1 MAELITIKGVAQEEG
16 KQIKGYMFPDKIEN
30 FPIPSKV
37 SFAPNYSAVLY
48 DKTTNRSTGKT
59 YPTIN
64 IVDKS
69 NDRLFTDN
77 GLYLK
82 WMPKG
87 NAFGKTQ
94 MLLSIPPTTIPAS
107 ATIRPMPTAP
117 TPISKTPLE
126 TENKNSTGTKYK
138 ILKTNKF
145 SEPPFKVGDIVEG
158 TLDSNGFLVVKRDFE
173 GNKNVQF
180 QFAKDEFEQV
190 GSTTTSGSASGE
202 KVTKSDKSDFW
213 SLKNPFHYTVIA
225 GAIIGF
231 FYAKNKAKNILAST
245 LIGAGIGGG
254 LGIVANKFMGKKTT
268 TSTKSSG
275 DKAGSGSSDK
285 VTDDKLID
293 AMINSMRQMVVS
305 LAVTFGQDKAKAEA
319 DFNTDFEKQKPQV
332 IAKGKE
338 VLATM
343 NDNEKQAVYE
353 MILFET
359 DLYSKAKT
367 QEDAEK
373 IEPQLNSKI
382 QELSTKYSV
391 DLKAAIDKLKGQ
403 KF

>member
-1 MAELITIKGVAQEEG
+1 M
-16 KQIKGYMFPDKIEN
+16 KIEQEQ
-30 FPIPSKV
+30 S
-37 SFAPNYSAVLY
+37 
-48 DKTTNRSTGKT
+48 
-59 YPTIN
+59 
-64 IVDKS
+64 
-69 NDRLFTDN
+69 
-77 GLYLK
+77 
-82 WMPKG
+82 
-87 NAFGKTQ
+87 
-94 MLLSIPPTTIPAS
+94 
-107 ATIRPMPTAP
+107 IRPMVKTAP
-117 TPISKTPLE
+117 TTLKFQRPVIATSDAVRPIAPSATPVAKAPVAPAPVAPAPVAPAKSAPAPAAKS
-126 TENKNSTGTKYK
+126 TPADTTATTGTKYK

-158 TLDSNGFLVVKRDFE
+158 TLDSNGFLIVKRDFE
-173 GNKNVQF
+173 GKNVQF
-180 QFAKDEFEQV
+180 QFGKDEFEQV
-190 GSTTTSGSASGE
+190 GSTTTTTSGSASGE
-202 KVTKSDKSDFW
+202 KEVTKSDFW

-254 LGIVANKFMGKKTT
+254 LGIVANKFMGKNT

-343 NDNEKQAVYE
+343 KDNEKQAVYE

-373 IEPQLNSKI
+373 IESQLNSKI

>member
-1 MAELITIKGVAQEEG
+1 M
-16 KQIKGYMFPDKIEN
+16 KIEQEQ
-30 FPIPSKV
+30 S
-37 SFAPNYSAVLY
+37 
-48 DKTTNRSTGKT
+48 
-59 YPTIN
+59 
-64 IVDKS
+64 
-69 NDRLFTDN
+69 
-77 GLYLK
+77 
-82 WMPKG
+82 
-87 NAFGKTQ
+87 
-94 MLLSIPPTTIPAS
+94 
-107 ATIRPMPTAP
+107 IRPMVKTAP
-117 TPISKTPLE
+117 SFQIPAAVRPISPSATPVA
-126 TENKNSTGTKYK
+126 KAPVAPAPVASAPVAPAPVAPAPVAPAPVAPAPVAPAA
-138 ILKTNKF
+138 KF
-145 SEPPFKVGDIVEG
+145 APAP
-158 TLDSNGFLVVKRDFE
+158 
-173 GNKNVQF
+173 
-180 QFAKDEFEQV
+180 AKSAPAPAKSAPAPAAKSAPADTQV
-190 GSTTTSGSASGE
+190 GSTTTTATSGSASGE
-202 KVTKSDKSDFW
+202 KEVNKDKSDFW

-275 DKAGSGSSDK
+275 VGSGSSDK

-343 NDNEKQAVYE
+343 KDNEKQAVYE

-373 IEPQLNSKI
+373 IESQLNSKI